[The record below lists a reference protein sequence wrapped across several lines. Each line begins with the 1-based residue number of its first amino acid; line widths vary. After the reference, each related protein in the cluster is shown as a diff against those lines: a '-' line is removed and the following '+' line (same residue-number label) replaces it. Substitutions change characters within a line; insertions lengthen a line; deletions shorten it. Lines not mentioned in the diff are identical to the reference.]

1 MGKPYQRE
9 LDLIPA
15 TMEWALRQDISTL
28 RHTWLRELGPH
39 NLITVGSGGSLVAA
53 EFAALLHETT
63 SGRLARSATPLEAI
77 ARQTPRDTAALLLSA
92 SGSNADILQAAKL
105 VPELGFETAA
115 TLCTRAGSPLGNVIT
130 AQGGMA
136 HDFPLPSGRDGFLAT
151 NSLIATLVLLYRAAT
166 DSPSTQSVDE
176 SLWSPNSIT
185 FEGTEKALDNRTIIV
200 LGQGWATPAAKD
212 LETRFSE
219 GGLANVTFTDPRN
232 FAHGRHN
239 WLAIHSEDTAVVS
252 LETPASQAEATRI
265 LKFLPE
271 GIDRLRVKS
280 THNGPA
286 ATIDLVVAVMKLTGT
301 AAQLRGID
309 PGRPSV
315 PKFGRRMFRA
325 GATRYMG
332 FREATSVAKKRK
344 ALSLSQHEKHDVI
357 NAALKEF
364 VHKLKTARFTGLVI
378 DYDGTLCARNRRFEP
393 LAREICS
400 ELNRLLAE
408 GVPLGVA
415 SGRGSSLHGRLREA
429 LDPQYWDRVVVGFY
443 NGAKV
448 ANLSDDVVDE
458 EQPMPDA
465 LAEACSRLNS
475 LEPTLGLETV
485 VRPQQI
491 SVQPVGWVDPV
502 NLRTIIMER
511 LAGLNGVS
519 VLSSSHSVDIVS
531 DRTSKTVVVDSLRLE
546 HPGCTLRIGDQGAAG
561 GNDFELL
568 NTGLSLSVDRVS
580 SNLET
585 CWNLGQPGV
594 SGPPLTLQY
603 LQALRGRNGHLC
615 VDTSR
620 PLFKAPR

>member
-9 LDLIPA
+9 LELIPA
-15 TMEWALRQDISTL
+15 TIEWALRQDISTL
-28 RHTWLRELGPH
+28 RHTLLLRLAPH
-39 NLITVGSGGSLVAA
+39 NLITIGSGGSLVAA

-63 SGRLARSATPLEAI
+63 SGHLARSATPLEATV
-77 ARQTPRDTAALLLSA
+77 RQTPRNTAALLLSA

-105 VPELGFETAA
+105 LPELGFDTTAA
-115 TLCTRAGSPLGNVIT
+115 LCTRAGSALSTVIT
-130 AQGGMA
+130 GHGGMV

-151 NSLIATLVLLYRAAT
+151 NSLIATLVLLFRAAT
-166 DSPSTQSVDE
+166 EPPATQSVDE
-176 SLWSPNSIT
+176 LLSPQNSVT
-185 FEGTEKALDNRTIIV
+185 FEGTEKALGNRTIIA
-200 LGQGWATPAAKD
+200 LGQDWATPAAKD
-212 LETRFSE
+212 FETRFSE

-239 WLAIHSEDTAVVS
+239 WLAVHSADTAVVS
-252 LETPASQAEATRI
+252 LETRTSQAEAARI

-271 GIDRLRVKS
+271 GIDHLRVKS
-280 THNGPA
+280 NRNGPA

-325 GATRYMG
+325 GATRYTG
-332 FREATSVAKKRK
+332 SRETPSIAKKRK
-344 ALSLSQHEKHDVI
+344 ALSLNPHEKRDEI
-357 NAALKEF
+357 KTALSEF
-364 VHKLKTARFTGLVI
+364 VRKLEAARFTGLVI
-378 DYDGTLCARNRRFEP
+378 DYDGTLCARDRRFEP

-408 GVPLGVA
+408 DVPIGVA

-448 ANLSDDVVDE
+448 AKLSDDMVDE
-458 EQPMPDA
+458 EQPMPHA
-465 LAEACSRLNS
+465 LAEAHSRLTS
-475 LEPTLGLETV
+475 LELTLGLETV
-485 VRPQQI
+485 LRPHQI
-491 SVQPVGWVDPV
+491 SVRPVGWIDPF
-502 NLRTIIMER
+502 NLRTIVMEQ
-511 LAGLNGVS
+511 LAGFNGVS
-519 VLSSSHSVDIVS
+519 VLASSHSVDIVS
-531 DRTSKTVVVDSLRLE
+531 DRTSKTVVANAL
-546 HPGCTLRIGDQGAAG
+546 HPERSGCTLRIGDQGAAG

-603 LQALRGRNGHLC
+603 LQALKGHDGHLC

-620 PLFKAPR
+620 PLFKVAR

>member
-15 TMEWALRQDISTL
+15 TIEWAIRQDISTL
-28 RHTWLRELGPH
+28 RHTLIHELGPH
-39 NLITVGSGGSLVAA
+39 NLITIGSGGSLVAA

-63 SGRLARSATPLEAI
+63 SGHLARSATPLEATV
-77 ARQTPRDTAALLLSA
+77 RSTPRNTAALLLSA

-105 VPELGFETAA
+105 LPELGFETAA
-115 TLCTRAGSPLGNVIT
+115 ALCTRAGSPLGTVIT
-130 AQGGMA
+130 RHGGMV
-136 HDFPLPSGRDGFLAT
+136 HDFPIPSGRDGFLAT

-166 DSPSTQSVDE
+166 ESPSTESVDDHL
-176 SLWSPNSIT
+176 SSPNSVT
-185 FEGTEKALDNRTIIV
+185 VEGTEKVLANRTLIV
-200 LGQGWATPAAKD
+200 LGQGWAAPAAKD
-212 LETRFSE
+212 FETRFSE

-239 WLAIHSEDTAVVS
+239 WLALHSSDTAVVS
-252 LETPASQAEATRI
+252 LETQTSQAEAARI

-271 GIDRLRVKS
+271 GIDHLRVKS
-280 THNGPA
+280 NRNGPA

-315 PKFGRRMFRA
+315 PKSGRRMFRA
-325 GATRYMG
+325 GATRYTG
-332 FREATSVAKKRK
+332 SREAPSVAKKRK
-344 ALSLSQHEKHDVI
+344 ALSLRPHEMRDEI
-357 NAALKEF
+357 NTALNEF
-364 VHKLKTARFTGLVI
+364 VHKLKIARFTGLVI

-408 GVPLGVA
+408 DVPLGVA

-443 NGAKV
+443 NGARV
-448 ANLSDDVVDE
+448 AKLSDDVVDDG
-458 EQPMPDA
+458 QTMPST
-465 LAEACSRLNS
+465 LSEAYSRLTA

-485 VRPQQI
+485 VRPHQI
-491 SVQPVGWVDPV
+491 SVRPVNWIDPF
-502 NLRTIIMER
+502 NLRTIVMER
-511 LAGLNGVS
+511 LAGFNGVC
-519 VLSSSHSVDIVS
+519 VLASSHSVDIVS
-531 DRTSKTVVVDSLRLE
+531 DRTSKTIVADALHPER
-546 HPGCTLRIGDQGAAG
+546 PGCTLRIGDQGAAG

-580 SNLET
+580 SNLDT

-594 SGPPLTLQY
+594 SGPPLTMQY
-603 LQALRGRNGHLC
+603 LQALRGHDGHLC

-620 PLFKAPR
+620 PPFNVAR

>member
-9 LDLIPA
+9 LDLIP
-15 TMEWALRQDISTL
+15 TTTEWALRQDISTL
-28 RHTWLRELGPH
+28 RHTLLSELGPH
-39 NLITVGSGGSLVAA
+39 NLITIGSGGSLVAA

-63 SGRLARSATPLEAI
+63 SGHLARSATPLEATV
-77 ARQTPRDTAALLLSA
+77 RPTPRNTSALLLSA

-105 VPELGFETAA
+105 LPELGFETTAA
-115 TLCTRAGSPLGNVIT
+115 LCTRGGSRLGTVVTRHGGT
-130 AQGGMA
+130 AY
-136 HDFPLPSGRDGFLAT
+136 DFPLPSGRDGFLAT
-151 NSLIATLVLLYRAAT
+151 NSLIATLVLLYRAAAE
-166 DSPSTQSVDE
+166 SPSAQSVDE
-176 SLWSPNSIT
+176 LLAPTNSIT
-185 FEGTEKALDNRTIIV
+185 FEGTEKTLGNRTIIV

-212 LETRFSE
+212 FETRFSE

-239 WLAIHSEDTAVVS
+239 WLALHPADTAVVS
-252 LETPASQAEATRI
+252 LETQSSQREAARI

-271 GIDRLRVKS
+271 GIDHLRVKS
-280 THNGPA
+280 SRDGPA

-325 GATRYMG
+325 GATRYAG
-332 FREATSVAKKRK
+332 SREAPSVAKKQK
-344 ALSLSQHEKHDVI
+344 ALSLNPHAKREEIKT
-357 NAALKEF
+357 ALNEF

-393 LAREICS
+393 LAQEICS

-408 GVPLGVA
+408 DVPLGVA
-415 SGRGSSLHGRLREA
+415 SGRGSSLHARLREA
-429 LDPQYWDRVVVGFY
+429 LDPQYWNRVVVGFY
-443 NGAKV
+443 NGARVSK
-448 ANLSDDVVDE
+448 LSDDVIDD
-458 EQPMPDA
+458 EQPMSGA
-465 LAEACSRLNS
+465 LAEAYSRLTA

-485 VRPQQI
+485 VRPHQI
-491 SVQPVGWVDPV
+491 SVRPVGWIDPFT
-502 NLRTIIMER
+502 LRTIIMER
-511 LAGLNGVS
+511 LAGFNSVS
-519 VLSSSHSVDIVS
+519 VLASSHSVDIVC
-531 DRTSKTVVVDSLRLE
+531 DHTSKTVVADALHPE
-546 HPGCTLRIGDQGAAG
+546 KPGCTLRIGDQGAAG

-585 CWNLGQPGV
+585 CWNLGQSGV

-603 LQALRGRNGHLC
+603 LQALRGHDGHLR
-615 VDTSR
+615 VDTSQ
-620 PLFKAPR
+620 PLFKVAR